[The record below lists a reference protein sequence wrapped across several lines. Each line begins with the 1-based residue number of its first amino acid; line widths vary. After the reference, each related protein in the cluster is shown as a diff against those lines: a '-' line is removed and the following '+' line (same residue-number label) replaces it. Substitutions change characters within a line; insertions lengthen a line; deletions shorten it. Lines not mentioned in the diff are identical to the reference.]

1 MKKYNNNSDNI
12 TKPETVATPTKQ
24 QQQQKK
30 QYKLRSN
37 VQKSLSKYNPSI
49 NRTNEIK

>member
-1 MKKYNNNSDNI
+1 MKKYYNSYNI

-30 QYKLRSN
+30 QYKLRNN

-49 NRTNEIK
+49 NRINEIK